1 MIEIKNISKKF
12 NEETL
17 LNFKDL
23 TFENGK
29 SYVILGP
36 SRIAES
42 LLCLTLLQELLH
54 LILEV

>member
-12 NEETL
+12 NEETV

-23 TFENGK
+23 IFEDGK

-36 SRIAES
+36 SRFTES
-42 LLCLTLLQELLH
+42 LLCL
-54 LILEV
+54 ILFQV

>member
-12 NEETL
+12 NEETM

-36 SRIAES
+36 SGSRKVYF
-42 LLCLTLLQELLH
+42 T
-54 LILEV
+54 